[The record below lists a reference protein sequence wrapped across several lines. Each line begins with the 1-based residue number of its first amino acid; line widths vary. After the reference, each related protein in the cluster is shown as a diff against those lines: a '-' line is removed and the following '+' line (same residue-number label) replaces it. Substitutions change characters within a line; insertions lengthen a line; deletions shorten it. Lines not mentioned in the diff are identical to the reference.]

1 MFKGLL
7 IIVVKEVKELARDPK
22 ILLSMIIVPL
32 IMFPLMGFAIQTSME
47 TVTIGVEG
55 ISMAVMDLD
64 EGPVA
69 QGLTHFLTALNVTI
83 VEIKDLNFTEATEYV
98 QQSNITALI
107 VIPSGFSNNITS
119 GTKAELT
126 MYTVFRGKG
135 ITESTSFS
143 TLNALL
149 SIFEK
154 SLVLQKVGTEIPNE
168 DPANVLDP
176 ININERSI
184 FKGKSIDVPSST
196 LFELMMSQSIGM
208 PVGMMMLLIFA
219 MQIAATSVASEKEE
233 KTLETL
239 LTLPIN
245 RFTILMGKMTGSIL
259 VAVVGAVAYLI
270 GFSYYTSS
278 FTGSFPLNTGVD
290 LAAIGLAPTPA
301 SYLLLGASLFVSM
314 LSALALA
321 ISLSIF
327 AEDVRGAQALVGPLS
342 MLLVFPMIFMM
353 FTDINSLPVPLRIIL
368 LAIPFT
374 HPMLTSKLTFTGD
387 YLTSIIGILYVSLFT
402 IAVLYIASRLF
413 GTEKIFTAKLR
424 LKKGAFWKSRTKK
437 PNQ

>member
-1 MFKGLL
+1 
-7 IIVVKEVKELARDPK
+7 
-22 ILLSMIIVPL
+22 
-32 IMFPLMGFAIQTSME
+32 
-47 TVTIGVEG
+47 
-55 ISMAVMDLD
+55 
-64 EGPVA
+64 
-69 QGLTHFLTALNVTI
+69 
-83 VEIKDLNFTEATEYV
+83 
-98 QQSNITALI
+98 
-107 VIPSGFSNNITS
+107 
-119 GTKAELT
+119 
-126 MYTVFRGKG
+126 VFRGKG